1 MVRRLVAVVAVALL
15 AGAPAFA
22 QLDPEPKQQ
31 YLWRVV
37 ISVKPH
43 PLLTQDFRDRL
54 KRDLLAALQPG
65 LGNLGTVEVIDLA
78 DLARDA
84 TKEPLWQQ
92 FSEKGFTALDAPR
105 DLTGA
110 KTHFL
115 KIEYRDGKV
124 HMESRQYDGF
134 TGLSSPVVRTQS
146 TRAPELAGRT
156 AGLMLDRDF
165 GLVGTVEAIGGKSD
179 EAKVLIRGSGLGPV
193 KDLVQTGDVFAV
205 AAVRKTNRPAPPPVR
220 TATGKIIN
228 PPPGSVPPPGLTS
241 TPRDFTLLKVTDVGA
256 DGTCRCT
263 ILTRY
268 QNAMPTTGGVIG
280 YRAMKLGTVKA
291 PVAVRLMSSEGTVYK
306 TASAVNVRASD
317 NGFVV
322 AGAGDQKDV
331 CKFHSQTAQFR
342 SDRALSG
349 IACVTVALG
358 PSQAKQFPV
367 PILNDEPITI
377 PFDIDPAKEER
388 AAFERSVL
396 AAANAAADARLAQSV
411 CFEAVAD
418 LIKKQK
424 NAEALARA
432 QSGFTAADS
441 ADKTLSD
448 ELTRLKEQGKAVQ
461 KAESVDGILTKM
473 GQNVALLKAYNEQLS
488 KHLKSLEEIV
498 KRENDPAAAAREV
511 QAQAINARIALLLAR
526 GDVDEALAA
535 YTQLSELVP
544 DDAEIKKR
552 KNELA
557 AEWKVKDEAH
567 QKARDY
573 LLKTWP
579 TIATIPDFDESL
591 KTIRNAV
598 DVCKKHGDK
607 LTIRKLLIVFEGAVV
622 KLNELV
628 APLDPASE
636 ADRKLAKTAE
646 SVGKVMAA
654 LEQELRKFVEG

>member
-1 MVRRLVAVVAVALL
+1 MIRRLAVAVVVVLL
-15 AGAPAFA
+15 AGSPAFA
-22 QLDPEPKQQ
+22 QLDPEPKQPC
-31 YLWRVV
+31 LWRVV

-43 PLLTQDFRDRL
+43 PLLTQDFCDRL
-54 KRDLLAALQPG
+54 KRDILAALQPG
-65 LGNLGTVEVIDLA
+65 LGGLGTVEVSDLA
-78 DLARDA
+78 DLVRDG
-84 TKEPLWQQ
+84 KEPLWLQ
-92 FSEKGFTALDAPR
+92 FGEKGFAALDAPR
-105 DLTGA
+105 DLSGA

-115 KIEYRDGKV
+115 KVEYRDGKV

-134 TGLSSPVVRTQS
+134 TGLSSPVVRAQS
-146 TRAPELAGRT
+146 TRALEFAGRT
-156 AGLMLDRDF
+156 AGLILDRDF
-165 GLVGTVEAIGGKSD
+165 GLVGTVEAVAGKPD

-193 KDLVQTGDVFAV
+193 KDLVQNGDVFAV

-256 DGTCRCT
+256 DGTCRCAV
-263 ILTRY
+263 LTRY
-268 QNAMPTTGGVIG
+268 QTAMPSTGGVIG

-291 PVAVRLMSSEGTVYK
+291 PVAVRLVSSEGTVYK

-317 NGFVV
+317 SGFVV

-331 CKFHSQTAQFR
+331 CKFHSPTAQFR

-349 IACVTVALG
+349 VACVTVALG

-396 AAANAAADARLAQSV
+396 AAASAAADARLAQSV
-411 CFEAVAD
+411 CFDAVAD

-424 NAEALARA
+424 NAEALARVKG
-432 QSGFTAADS
+432 GFDS
-441 ADKTLSD
+441 ADAADKSLTD
-448 ELTRLKEQGKAVQ
+448 ELARLKEQSKTVQ
-461 KAESVDGILTKM
+461 KAESVDAILAKM
-473 GQNVALLKAYNEQLS
+473 GQNVAALKAYNEQLA
-488 KHLKSLEEIV
+488 KHIKLLEEIV
-498 KRENDPAAAAREV
+498 KRESDPTIAAREV
-511 QAQAINARIALLLAR
+511 QAQAINARIAILLAS

-535 YTQLSELVP
+535 YDQLFALLP
-544 DDAEIKKR
+544 GDAEVKKR
-552 KNELA
+552 KDELA
-557 AEWKVKDEAH
+557 AQWKIKDDAH

-573 LLKTWP
+573 ILKTWP
-579 TIATIPDFDESL
+579 AIATIPDFDESL
-591 KTIRNAV
+591 KHIRTAV

-607 LTIRKLLIVFEGAVV
+607 LTIRKLLTVFPTAAV

-646 SVGKVMAA
+646 GVGKVMGA